1 MTDAFCCTTKAHGCR
16 KPRQRQELSPKAF
29 TISLCSDP
37 EKRAETK
44 YQGCEKKDPFLDL
57 LFLSVPHPQS
67 LPGWRDQMEETVQRR
82 EFGIKCPL
90 SSMPPGS
97 GGETQAPWV
106 LHFLTFVKLS
116 FCELL
121 MTSCF
126 ISSQAQFPTHNTS
139 TVSVHVC
146 CTCQDV

>member
-16 KPRQRQELSPKAF
+16 KPRQRQELSLKAF
-29 TISLCSDP
+29 TISWCSDP
-37 EKRAETK
+37 EKSAEMK
-44 YQGCEKKDPFLDL
+44 YQGCEKKT
-57 LFLSVPHPQS
+57 LSWTSFSQASPTPN
-67 LPGWRDQMEETVQRR
+67 PYPQMEERIQRR
-82 EFGIKCPL
+82 EFEIKCPL
-90 SSMPPGS
+90 PSMPPGS

-126 ISSQAQFPTHNTS
+126 ISSLAQFPTHNTS